1 MLFATTF
8 CARSGFT
15 MITLQ
20 QRILFLLFKH
30 LDEGMAFL
38 ACPSSYLGHRIRS
51 GSGRT
56 MHYSLKI
63 ILVFYL
69 YSFHRETHV
78 LAHLLAT
85 FGDQRS
91 TCP

>member
-63 ILVFYL
+63 LWCCIYTGFT
-69 YSFHRETHV
+69 ETHV